1 VQVQRYLG
9 LVLAFWAVV
18 AHADDAKLRYGDS
31 KGVMKA
37 LLTAAGELTDIRYR
51 VEWAEFPATAPALEA
66 LSAGAIDLRLSAGAP
81 LIFALAAGAPLK
93 SVALLRTDS
102 PGASV
107 AILVLPASP
116 IHSAADLPGQR
127 IATNKGSVGH
137 HLVLAAF
144 QRDRIPLADINI
156 QYLLPSDAKAAL
168 EGGSVDAWSTW
179 DPYVSLALIQDHLRP
194 VIDGSQVFPN
204 SISGDLVA
212 STQAI
217 ITKRDLLGDFIRRIT
232 RAEEWRRQH
241 PEEYVRLLAQQTG
254 LPIAASRLVA
264 EHLSGHY
271 VAVDDAAV
279 RDHQDVADLYV
290 KAGVIRHAV
299 NVTAAFDRSLF
310 PVGKIR

>member
-1 VQVQRYLG
+1 
-9 LVLAFWAVV
+9 V
-18 AHADDAKLRYGDS
+18 AHAEDTALRFGDS

-37 LLTAAGELTDIRYR
+37 LLTAAGELKDVRYR

-66 LSAGAIDLRLSAGAP
+66 LSAGAIDLRLSAAAP

-102 PGASV
+102 PGAAV
-107 AILVLPASP
+107 AILVLPGSP
-116 IHSAADLPGQR
+116 IHSISDLRGRR

-137 HLVLAAF
+137 HLVLAALR
-144 QRDRIPLADINI
+144 RDRIPPADINI
-156 QYLLPSDAKAAL
+156 QYLLPADAKAAL
-168 EGGSVDAWSTW
+168 GGGSVDAWSTW
-179 DPYVSLALIQDHLRP
+179 DPYVSLGLIQDHLRL
-194 VIDGSQVFPN
+194 VIDGSEVFPN

-212 STQAI
+212 GTQAI
-217 ITKRDLLGDFIRRIT
+217 VTKRDLLVDFIRRIA

-241 PEEYVRLLAQQTG
+241 PEEYARLLAQQTG

-290 KAGVIRHAV
+290 KTGVIRQPV
-299 NVTAAFDRSLF
+299 NVAAALDRSLF
-310 PVGKIR
+310 PAGNIR